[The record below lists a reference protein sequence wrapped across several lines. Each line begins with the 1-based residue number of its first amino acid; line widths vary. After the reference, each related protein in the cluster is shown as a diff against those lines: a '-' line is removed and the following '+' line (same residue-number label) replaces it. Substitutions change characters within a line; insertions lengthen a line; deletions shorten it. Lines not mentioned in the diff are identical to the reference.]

1 MILNSSDHNK
11 EKKME
16 ERIPTTQEILQTIS
30 AARDS
35 VWVIGDEISKKNI
48 TKDNIQTIQRN
59 VDHLKI
65 VMSSEHVIGS
75 GEDLSD
81 LTKAIEDGDAFI
93 ELHRSLLEE

>member
-1 MILNSSDHNK
+1 
-11 EKKME
+11 ME
-16 ERIPTTQEILQTIS
+16 ERIPTTKEILQTIS

-35 VWVIGDEISKKNI
+35 VWVIGDEISKENT

-59 VDHLKI
+59 VGHLNL
-65 VMSSEHVIGS
+65 VMNSEHVIGS

-93 ELHRSLLEE
+93 ELHNSLLDE